1 MEKTMKN
8 STAKKI
14 LPEHV
19 LEDGWIA
26 APLPDNER
34 ERLEAL
40 QRYNILDTL
49 PEAAFDR
56 ITRLASVVLKT
67 PISLVSL
74 VDGDRQWF
82 KSHYGIDATET
93 PRDMAFCAHTIL
105 QDEVMVV
112 PNATKDRRFSGNP
125 LVTESPDIR
134 FYAGAPLAT
143 ADGYNIGTLC
153 VIDRKE
159 RIDVSPED
167 KALLADLAALV
178 IDELELRV
186 AERKAV
192 LANEAKSKFLA
203 NMSHEIRTPMNA
215 VIGFVRILMDTHL
228 TEAQQELAK
237 TIRSSSEALL
247 DVINDI
253 LDISKIEAGKLS
265 IEHIPFNLRIIVS
278 EIRSLFMHKSMEK
291 GVSFTVSVEDN
302 VPEGFS
308 GDPSRIRQV
317 LMNLVS
323 NAIKFTDAG
332 TVKLSVSFDR
342 EILRF
347 CVQDSGI
354 GIRQEN
360 IDKIFEDFTQE
371 DMSITRRYGG
381 TGLGLPI
388 CRQLVSLMGGALEVS
403 SAYGKGSEFAFT
415 LPLPVAEVAVLSM
428 IQNQDGML
436 AINARILVVED
447 LLFNQK
453 IVRYMLEKVGC
464 TVDVAD
470 SGTTALEAVQR
481 ADYDIIFMDI
491 QMPEMDGRETTR
503 RLRKTEG
510 GKRNTIIA
518 MTASALDSERAACHE
533 CGMDDFISKPLQEE
547 ELYNMLQ
554 KHVVHV

>member
-1 MEKTMKN
+1 M
-8 STAKKI
+8 
-14 LPEHV
+14 LPERV
-19 LEDGWIA
+19 LGDGWIA

-93 PRDMAFCAHTIL
+93 PKDMAFCAHTIL

-159 RIDVSPED
+159 RIDVSSED

-215 VIGFVRILMDTHL
+215 VIGFARILMDTRL
-228 TEAQQELAK
+228 TKEQQDMAR
-237 TIRSSSEALL
+237 TIRGSAEALL

-253 LDISKIEAGKLS
+253 LDISKIEAGKLT
-265 IEHIPFNLRIIVS
+265 IENIPFNLRVIVS
-278 EIRSLFMHKSMEK
+278 EIRSLFIHKSMEK
-291 GVSFTVSVEDN
+291 NISFTASVEDN

-317 LMNLVS
+317 LMNLAS

-332 TVKLSVSFDR
+332 SVTLSVSFDGER
-342 EILRF
+342 LRF

-388 CRQLVSLMGGALEVS
+388 CRQLVSLMGGVLEVS
-403 SAYGKGSEFAFT
+403 SVYGKGSEFAFT
-415 LPLPVAEVAVLSM
+415 LPLPVVEVPLLSM
-428 IQNQDGML
+428 IESEDGMQS
-436 AINARILVVED
+436 INARILVVED

-453 IVRYMLEKVGC
+453 VVSHMLKKVGC
-464 TVDVAD
+464 AVDIVD
-470 SGTTALEAVQR
+470 SGKAALEAVLH

-518 MTASALDSERAACHE
+518 MTAGALDSERAACHE
-533 CGMDDFISKPLQEE
+533 CGMDDFISKPLQED

-554 KHVVHV
+554 KYVTDVAK